1 MATTMRAENSGENAR
16 KLPNGRVDHAIRYE
30 RAKKITSS

>member
-1 MATTMRAENSGENAR
+1 METTISAAKSGAKAR
-16 KLPNGRVDHAIRYE
+16 KLPNGIVDHAIRYE

>member
-1 MATTMRAENSGENAR
+1 MSGEKAR
-16 KLPNGRVDHAIRYE
+16 KLPKGVVDHAIRYE